1 VRQVPSTH
9 FDPGAAGHAG
19 GPQSG
24 ERVAEVVDVDHF
36 SEVGR
41 PEFDLQPVGLL
52 DLTGGQAA
60 CRDARGALVIPGL
73 VDCHTHLAF
82 GGWRADEFEL
92 DGTDG
97 KKHRLADL
105 RGPKGTLVMFI
116 CNHCPFVQHIAAG
129 LAQFAL
135 DYQPRGI
142 ACVAIS
148 SNDVVSHPDDTPD
161 KMAQFARQNGFVF
174 PYLYDESQRTALGYE
189 AICTPDF
196 YLFDQARHLVYRGQF
211 DASRPHTEWDV
222 RAGRARNMVPV
233 TGADLRAATEA
244 LLTAKP
250 PLADQIPSAGC
261 SIKWKPANEPDWA

>member
-1 VRQVPSTH
+1 MLRHSRMLALGSAAPRFSLPDSDGRIWSLED
-9 FDPGAAGHAG
+9 FDG
-19 GPQSG
+19 
-24 ERVAEVVDVDHF
+24 
-36 SEVGR
+36 
-41 PEFDLQPVGLL
+41 
-52 DLTGGQAA
+52 
-60 CRDARGALVIPGL
+60 ARGLV
-73 VDCHTHLAF
+73 VA
-82 GGWRADEFEL
+82 
-92 DGTDG
+92 
-97 KKHRLADL
+97 
-105 RGPKGTLVMFI
+105 FI

-148 SNDVVSHPDDTPD
+148 ANDVVSHPDDAPD